1 MKLLTDAL
9 GQLSLKYPRVK
20 ILSKTEIENCDFV
33 KVYNSF
39 LDGFDNFVG
48 FSFSFS
54 RLALV
59 FFIVLFCSFFYF
71 FFLFVCFFPFFASG
85 SRTGVDWRKAV
96 LNLILLKDNLN
107 LRVCLHATSFRTKRN
122 WCLVNFL

>member
-71 FFLFVCFFPFFASG
+71 FFFFLFVSFPFLHLDQEQEL
-85 SRTGVDWRKAV
+85 TGEKQY
-96 LNLILLKDNLN
+96 L
-107 LRVCLHATSFRTKRN
+107 T
-122 WCLVNFL
+122 